1 MRKVN
6 IGVGAA
12 ETTDEDEDEDLTGS
26 RVTVA
31 RGGILRESFN
41 LFGELVSIGGKSSS
55 GLRF

>member
-1 MRKVN
+1 VN

-12 ETTDEDEDEDLTGS
+12 ETTDEDEDEDLAGS

-31 RGGILRESFN
+31 RGGILRESLT
-41 LFGELVSIGGKSSS
+41 LFGELVSIEDKSSS